1 MESGFGPYYI
11 DHTLGIW
18 PQSAS
23 GIPFSATQFQS
34 TGDPITDLSENMAAD
49 AAIAKEQLA
58 TKI

>member
-23 GIPFSATQFQS
+23 GTPFSSAEFQS
-34 TGDPITDLSENMAAD
+34 TGDPITDLSEDMAAD
-49 AAIAKEQLA
+49 DAIL
-58 TKI
+58 